1 MKKYLPFILSLLMVG
16 CVTMPPIKFYKVS
29 RDEQGQISET
39 HITRG
44 FPFVENQQ
52 VTFKDWNTGKWETF
66 HHDFQVEII
75 P

>member
-1 MKKYLPFILSLLMVG
+1 MKKYLPFILSLLLIG
-16 CVTMPPIKFYKVS
+16 CVSAPIKYYKVS
-29 RDEQGQISET
+29 RDEKGHISET

-52 VTFKDWNTGKWETF
+52 VTFKDYNTGKWETF
-66 HHDFQVEII
+66 HHNFQVEII

>member
-1 MKKYLPFILSLLMVG
+1 
-16 CVTMPPIKFYKVS
+16 MPPIKFYKVS